1 MDKKA
6 ERKGKSE
13 VRGES
18 RGRGLLDITHGG
30 SGSVEAASDK
40 QRQTEKE
47 RGNRRKAE
55 KKRRKERRTG
65 RQGTHTFGV
74 LLHST
79 GLAQRYLT
87 DTVRTCTS
95 SL

>member
-30 SGSVEAASDK
+30 SGSVEAAS
-40 QRQTEKE
+40 EI
-47 RGNRRKAE
+47 
-55 KKRRKERRTG
+55 G
-65 RQGTHTFGV
+65 RAHV
-74 LLHST
+74 
-79 GLAQRYLT
+79 
-87 DTVRTCTS
+87 
-95 SL
+95 